1 MQKTPEQIVSA
12 FVKDHAIVDKHLAAA
27 YKAALRMARSAE
39 EGIKIGM
46 VKQFEAKSFLAE
58 HRAAAGE
65 IAAVAAVFAD
75 LHIIGTEHAKANGV
89 DLGSMTSVGGVQ
101 LPPQPKSGGR

>member
-1 MQKTPEQIVSA
+1 MQKEPEQIVA
-12 FVKDHAIVDKHLAAA
+12 DFVKDHALVDKHLAIA
-27 YKAALRMARSAE
+27 YKAALRMAKNAE

-46 VKQFEAKSFLAE
+46 VRQLAAKSFLAG
-58 HRAAAGE
+58 HRAGAGE
-65 IAAVAAVFAD
+65 IAAAAATFAD

-89 DLGSMTSVGGVQ
+89 DLGSLTSVGGVQ

>member
-1 MQKTPEQIVSA
+1 MQKTPEEIVSA

-27 YKAALRMARSAE
+27 YKAALRMAKNVD

-46 VKQFEAKSFLAE
+46 VTQIAAKQFQSK

-65 IAAVAAVFAD
+65 IASVAAVFAD
-75 LHIIGTEHAKANGV
+75 LHVIGTEHAKANGV
-89 DLGSMTSVGGVQ
+89 DLGSMTSVGGVS